1 MSNRRYSRYLAAE
14 AERAS
19 NSSSSSSQN
28 LEMNNSHY
36 LRNLVGTSERASDSN
51 MEFSY
56 PVFASGGFEVS
67 FGKGPFEIDKSFGLI
82 KDDNSV
88 YKFRIVFKSSGF
100 TMASSKVVAMT
111 LIYLGEPS
119 IDCRISIGKGE
130 HNQEVIKNMS
140 VYKTTFII
148 EKDKIIRRIFIEV
161 GQDPDASNV
170 TTCFANKFND
180 RYSSDFMVKCK
191 DKVFFLFIK

>member
-1 MSNRRYSRYLAAE
+1 MRRYSRSLAAE

-19 NSSSSSSQN
+19 DSSSSSQN

-36 LRNLVGTSERASDSN
+36 LRNLVGASERTSDSN
-51 MEFSY
+51 MEFSF

-67 FGKGPFEIDKSFGLI
+67 FGKGPFEIDKLFGLI

-88 YKFRIVFKSSGF
+88 YKFRIVFKSSGV
-100 TMASSKVVAMT
+100 TISSTKVVAMT

-140 VYKTTFII
+140 AYKTTFI
-148 EKDKIIRRIFIEV
+148 KKI
-161 GQDPDASNV
+161 
-170 TTCFANKFND
+170 C
-180 RYSSDFMVKCK
+180 
-191 DKVFFLFIK
+191 